1 MECKSRFYS
10 ELSNV
15 LNNINHGDIKILMGD
30 FNAQVGSDNRNRE
43 NVMGKH
49 GLGHLSENGELLL
62 EVCDNFNLVLGGTLF
77 PHKQIHKVSWVSPD
91 RLTENQIDHIAISK
105 MWRGSLLDVRNK
117 RGADVASDHHL
128 IVADIRLKLR
138 SVIRNNRSMRRSLDI
153 TKLKNHDTC
162 NNFTNKLKEKVN
174 NLSENEEIEE
184 YCKKITSAFT
194 ETAINEIGYT
204 KKDSKPWISNTTW
217 EHIVERKQLKAEI
230 NKANSPNQKGEKL
243 RQYNSEDKKVKRSA
257 RKDRRNWIQSL
268 AEEAEK
274 ACQTGRLKD
283 LYKIT
288 KQIAGNNKCSAKPLK
303 NENGILT
310 CDKDKQLKI
319 WEKYYKGLL
328 TTSNNENIN
337 ICDCDPKQ
345 HTNNIREDINV
356 LTPTPAEI
364 SEAVQQ
370 LKSGKAAGPDGIP
383 PEILKIDIQLT
394 TRCLRRIYGIY
405 WPNTITNNAL
415 WNMSNQ
421 QPLEDEIKGKKYRW
435 LGHTMR
441 KASTDVTK
449 QLIEYNPQGGWGGKF
464 SLMAGERNT
473 VVDGFPI
480 GVCPNAANRRL
491 NKFSGPPRKNPSA
504 GRNVVTVAKIIANMK
519 TVENFISPFS
529 LSYANKT

>member
-15 LNNINHGDIKILMGD
+15 LNNINHDDIKILMGD

-49 GLGHLSENGELLL
+49 GLGQLSENGELLL

-204 KKDSKPWISNTTW
+204 KKDSKPWISDTTW
-217 EHIVERKQLKAEI
+217 EHIVKRKQLKAEI

-257 RKDRRNWIQSL
+257 RK
-268 AEEAEK
+268 
-274 ACQTGRLKD
+274 
-283 LYKIT
+283 
-288 KQIAGNNKCSAKPLK
+288 GNNKCSAKPLK

-337 ICDCDPKQ
+337 ICDCDPMQ

-370 LKSGKAAGPDGIP
+370 LKSGKAGGPDGIP

-441 KASTDVTK
+441 KASTGVTK
-449 QLIEYNPQGGWGGKF
+449 QLIEYIPQGSRRIGRPKNTWRRQVESELKESRITWSEMKNLATDRDRWKTF
-464 SLMAGERNT
+464 VTALCSSRN
-473 VVDGFPI
+473 
-480 GVCPNAANRRL
+480 
-491 NKFSGPPRKNPSA
+491 
-504 GRNVVTVAKIIANMK
+504 
-519 TVENFISPFS
+519 
-529 LSYANKT
+529 